1 MKRDSRV
8 IEIKRYNESCFLDDI
23 IFFVLYVRVW
33 CLVSVN
39 IVVYFLFCF
48 FFCLLYDNNYL
59 YNEGGANAK
68 MTHSIVSTDK
78 FGWRK
83 QISSMR
89 SLCHFKQSIK
99 LTDPSN
105 NCALK
110 QFIPGTAKLRKRSL
124 SDSISPRYSRSN
136 H

>member
-1 MKRDSRV
+1 MYVYGVLV
-8 IEIKRYNESCFLDDI
+8 ICEYFC
-23 IFFVLYVRVW
+23 IFFVFSLLYFVLLYVRQ
-33 CLVSVN
+33 
-39 IVVYFLFCF
+39 YH
-48 FFCLLYDNNYL
+48 L

-78 FGWRK
+78 FGCRK

-89 SLCHFKQSIK
+89 SLCHFKQSMK